1 MEWNGKIINTDNK
14 VVSVAEAK
22 SHFSEYVSKV
32 AYTGE
37 KFVITKR
44 GKPMVALVSIE
55 DLENIKVKEEA
66 KRLSEIIGKWEN
78 FEEIENNINKA
89 YSSRKE
95 DRARDVSF

>member
-1 MEWNGKIINTDNK
+1 MEWNGKIINIDNK

-44 GKPMVALVSIE
+44 GKPLVALVSIE